1 MKIKIP
7 EKMKNF
13 LFKRGTLLLIALL
26 PAIQAI
32 TQEVTKEF
40 RKEFVADEN
49 TVVDLN
55 NRYGNVVVASWNNNK
70 VDIYVKITVEHPDR
84 SKAEELINLIDIRFE
99 EMPGKV
105 TAETIIYDKF
115 NSSVWGKNKRFSIN
129 YTVKMPYNSGLVLTN
144 KYGDTFID
152 ELGGHADLNVKYG
165 NLTVTELTRG
175 DEKPINH
182 INIGYGKALIKSA
195 GWLDLYLRYATM
207 VELPSARALLIDSK
221 YSKIKIGNVSSM
233 VVTSRYDNYSID
245 KINNLI
251 METGYTTLNV
261 GTIEKKFVIEG
272 NYGSINVDNVPK
284 NFDSIDIN
292 TKYTGVRIG
301 IDPAA
306 SYKLDGTSSYSSI
319 KFPEEHLTIKK
330 RIIENTSSE
339 IEGIVGKEQNT
350 SSTVKVRTSYGSV
363 KLY

>member
-1 MKIKIP
+1 MKIKKP

-13 LFKRGTLLLIALL
+13 LFNKKLLTLIALL
-26 PAIQAI
+26 PALQTNAL
-32 TQEVTKEF
+32 EVTKEF
-40 RKEFVADEN
+40 RKEFITDKN
-49 TVVDLN
+49 TVVDIN
-55 NRYGNVVVASWNNNK
+55 NRYGNVIVTSWDSNK
-70 VDIYVKITVEHPDR
+70 VDIYVKITVELPDR
-84 SKAEELINLIDIRFE
+84 NRAEELISLIDIRFE

-105 TAETIIYDKF
+105 SAQTIIDEKF
-115 NSSVWGKNKRFSIN
+115 SSSVWGANKRFSIN
-129 YTVKMPYNSGLVLTN
+129 YTVKMPYNSSLVLAN
-144 KYGDTFID
+144 RYGDTFID
-152 ELGGHADLNVKYG
+152 ELGGQTDLNVKYG
-165 NLTVTELTRG
+165 NLTITELTRG
-175 DEKPINH
+175 DERPLNH
-182 INIGYGKALIKSA
+182 INIAYGKALIKSA
-195 GWLDLYLRYATM
+195 EWLDLYLRYATM

-221 YSKIKIGNVSSM
+221 YSKIKIGNASSV
-233 VVTSRYDNYSID
+233 VVTSKYDNYSIG
-245 KINNLI
+245 KINNI
-251 METGYTTLNV
+251 VMEAGYTTLNV

-272 NYGSINVDNVPK
+272 SYGSVNVDNVPK
-284 NFDSIDIN
+284 DFDSIDIN

-339 IEGIVGKEQNT
+339 IEGIVGTEQNT